1 MTATDALT
9 TTAAQVEAI
18 LVDHSVTYTTTD
30 NRGKEEDDYRVTV
43 GDVTAYLTVS
53 DDGDVWAITDEN
65 PADAYD
71 GPANADEIALHL
83 MHYAS
88 EVPAVVAVLDAIG
101 NETEGDVNISY
112 WDGYW
117 EVEDSHTTVEVD
129 TAGDWTV
136 TQSDVDGIDWTNYEG
151 KDVAAVF
158 EAGAMAYG
166 QPLDAVTTIIQ
177 GGDYEMADWWSI
189 VEDLTGLRGTDG
201 DAGTRVYNHWGSG
214 HPGVLV
220 TEEHDDTE
228 SRWVITD
235 LDTVTTSVE
244 HSAQDAA
251 ANVIYTLA

>member
-1 MTATDALT
+1 MNTNDALT
-9 TTAAQVEAI
+9 TTTAQVETI
-18 LVDHSVTYTTTD
+18 LTDHSITYTTTD
-30 NRGKEEDDYRVTV
+30 NRGEEDGDYRITV
-43 GDVTAYLTVS
+43 SDTTAYFSLL
-53 DDGDVWAITDEN
+53 DDGDVWATTDEN

-166 QPLDAVTTIIQ
+166 QPLDAITTVIM
-177 GGDYEMADWWSI
+177 GGDYEMAIGGQSSRTSPAFVAPTATRARVSTTTGVAVTPACWSPRS
-189 VEDLTGLRGTDG
+189 TTTRNRGGSSRTS
-201 DAGTRVYNHWGSG
+201 TR
-214 HPGVLV
+214 
-220 TEEHDDTE
+220 
-228 SRWVITD
+228 
-235 LDTVTTSVE
+235 
-244 HSAQDAA
+244 
-251 ANVIYTLA
+251 